1 MLYPS
6 GNRDEAIFDCP
17 DEIRNDRK
25 PSHLAFGVGHHFC
38 LGANLA
44 RMELRVALRE
54 LLLRMPDMRF
64 ADSGPVLEPH
74 ALVRSC
80 TRMEVCFTPESR

>member
-6 GNRDEAIFDCP
+6 GNRDEDVFEAP
-17 DEIRNDRK
+17 DEIRIDRK
-25 PSHLAFGVGHHFC
+25 PNHVAFGVGHHFC

-54 LLLRMPDMRF
+54 LLRRIPEMRF
-64 ADSGPVLEPH
+64 AGEGPIVEGH

-80 TRMEVCFTPESR
+80 SRMDVYFAPESV